1 MKTTKILSLAICLLF
16 LIASNS
22 HAYTVHCSNCSEKV
36 VQALDRVTNVQQL
49 TTVIQQHA
57 EDVQQTAQQIRMV
70 QQNIEQYQNMLQ
82 NTRNLSPEMLSG
94 LSGEF
99 RKLSDL
105 QRQVRLQRG
114 DAQALSR
121 VYEEIYPGGTA
132 MAGQSNEEYQR
143 RWDQWSQETNRAY
156 QSAFQ
161 TTGRQLQDLED
172 AEFDQRVQELLNTPE
187 GRMEAMQAAN
197 QLTALQLRE
206 AREMRSLMNAY
217 IQAQIQAASKAEQD
231 AQAQR
236 EADRRLMNMDSIKNA
251 ASVKGMA
258 DPR

>member
-1 MKTTKILSLAICLLF
+1 M
-16 LIASNS
+16 
-22 HAYTVHCSNCSEKV
+22 
-36 VQALDRVTNVQQL
+36 TNVQQL
-49 TTVIQQHA
+49 DTVIRQHA

-82 NTRNLSPEMLSG
+82 NTKNLSPDMLSS

-121 VYEEIYPGGTA
+121 VYEELYPGGTA
-132 MAGQSNEEYQR
+132 MSGQSGEEYQR

-156 QSAFQ
+156 QSTFQ
-161 TTGRQLQDLED
+161 TTGRQLEDLED
-172 AEFDQRVQELLNTPE
+172 EEFDRKVQELLNTPE

-197 QLTALQLRE
+197 QLTAMQLRE
-206 AREMRSLMNAY
+206 AREMRSLMNTY

-231 AQAQR
+231 AQAQK
-236 EADRRLMNMDSIKNA
+236 EAERRFLNMDKLDG
-251 ASVKGMA
+251 VGKTKGMA
-258 DPR
+258 DPL

>member
-1 MKTTKILSLAICLLF
+1 MSAIHGHLARKRFDAVPPPMRLGRRLAWLAESVDGWIDDK
-16 LIASNS
+16 A
-22 HAYTVHCSNCSEKV
+22 AQAV
-36 VQALDRVTNVQQL
+36 VQAEEYR
-49 TTVIQQHA
+49 TVIRQHA
-57 EDVQQTAQQIRMV
+57 EDVRQTAQQIRMV

-82 NTRNLSPEMLSG
+82 NTKNLSPDMLSG

-99 RKLSDL
+99 RKLSGL
-105 QRQVRLQRG
+105 QRQMRLQRG

-121 VYEEIYPGGTA
+121 E
-132 MAGQSNEEYQR
+132 
-143 RWDQWSQETNRAY
+143 
-156 QSAFQ
+156 
-161 TTGRQLQDLED
+161 LQDLED
-172 AEFDQRVQELLNTPE
+172 AEFDRKVQELLNTPE

-206 AREMRSLMNAY
+206 AREMRSLMNTY

-251 ASVKGMA
+251 DSVKGMA
-258 DPR
+258 DPF